1 MWKSWNAKI
10 QDMKKL
16 RATIADYFDKLNDR
30 FSALPL
36 RKQKQYTL
44 YFFVGY
50 LLLTAIVICKL
61 WYDSGKSY
69 KNIDIK
75 HIESPVLKKKEAPT
89 GLQDT
94 LILLKK

>member
-1 MWKSWNAKI
+1 
-10 QDMKKL
+10 MKKL

-50 LLLTAIVICKL
+50 LLLTAIVICKV
-61 WYDSGKSY
+61 WYDAGKSY

-94 LILLKK
+94 LILFKK

>member
-1 MWKSWNAKI
+1 MN
-10 QDMKKL
+10 KL
-16 RATIADYFDKLNDR
+16 RATITHYFDKLNNR
-30 FSALPL
+30 FIALPL

-50 LLLTAIVICKL
+50 LLLTAIVIWKV
-61 WYDSGKSY
+61 WYDAGKSY